1 MGWLTDTLN
10 KVAKLDPLGSGLAK
24 AQVKQDSKLVSKV
37 AGAVGATGIQR
48 QADANVEDPMR
59 GIGRAATA
67 TALAYGAW
75 LGYGAYGAA
84 GASGASTAAGAGGVS
99 AGASAGG
106 LAGAGGVS
114 ASTYA
119 GLALNAYGALSAK
132 NAVDTTPQA
141 RQATY
146 MPDINSPEAVM
157 ARRRKADEIRKRS
170 GRASTI
176 LSDTSDTLG

>member
-10 KVAKLDPLGSGLAK
+10 KVAKLDPLGSTLAK
-24 AQVKQDSKLVSKV
+24 AQVKSDSRLVSKV

-48 QADANVEDPMR
+48 EADANVADPIR

-75 LGYGAYGAA
+75 LGYGAYAAGGAGAA
-84 GASGASTAAGAGGVS
+84 GAGSAAGAG
-99 AGASAGG
+99 AAGG
-106 LAGAGGVS
+106 S
-114 ASTYA
+114 AASNAAYA
-119 GLALNAYGALSAK
+119 GLALNAYGALSAR
-132 NAVDTTPQA
+132 NAAQSVPQA

-146 MPDINSPEAVM
+146 MPDPNDPQAQM

-176 LSDTSDTLG
+176 LSDSSETLG